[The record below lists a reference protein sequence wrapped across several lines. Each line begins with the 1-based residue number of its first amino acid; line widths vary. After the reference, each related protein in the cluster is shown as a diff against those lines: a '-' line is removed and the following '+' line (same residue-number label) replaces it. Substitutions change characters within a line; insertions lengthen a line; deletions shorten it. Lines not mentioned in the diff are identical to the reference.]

1 MDQHS
6 KSETHQRRSIGARK
20 NPNTEAAILDA
31 ALKLLLAKGGKGLSM
46 DAVARE
52 AKAGK
57 ATIYRWWPTRGA
69 LLLGVYAR
77 IKGAHVHADTGCME
91 TDIAAFFEHVFE
103 FWQRDAGRVFALII
117 AEAQSDLDVAEAL
130 AAYRSE
136 RINDWMTV
144 FERAKERGE
153 LRETVDCKLTADTI
167 IATAWHHLLTNR
179 LDVKGSDLARTL
191 AYGVVKS

>member
-1 MDQHS
+1 MDQHR
-6 KSETHQRRSIGARK
+6 KSETQQRRSIGARK

-31 ALKLLLAKGGKGLSM
+31 ALKILLTKGCKGLSM
-46 DAVARE
+46 DAIARE

-69 LLLGVYAR
+69 LLLGIYAR
-77 IKGAHVHADTGCME
+77 IKGAHVHADTGNME
-91 TDIAAFFEHVFE
+91 TDIAAFFEYVFE
-103 FWQRDAGRVFALII
+103 FWRGDAGRVFALII

-130 AAYRSE
+130 ALYRSE
-136 RINDWMTV
+136 RIDDWMTI
-144 FERAKERGE
+144 FERAKGRGE
-153 LRETVDCKLTADTI
+153 LSETVDCRLAADTI

-179 LDVKGSDLARTL
+179 LDVKGSDLARVL

>member
-1 MDQHS
+1 MDQDR
-6 KSETHQRRSIGARK
+6 KSETQQRRSIGARK
-20 NPNTEAAILDA
+20 NPNTETAILDA

-77 IKGAHVHADTGCME
+77 IKGVHVHADTGRIE
-91 TDIAAFFEHVFE
+91 SDIAAFFEHVFE
-103 FWQRDAGRVFALII
+103 FWRGDAGRVFALII

-130 AAYRSE
+130 AQYREE
-136 RINDWMTV
+136 RIDDWMTV
-144 FERAKERGE
+144 FEHAQGRGE
-153 LRETVDCKLTADTI
+153 LRETLDCKLAADI
-167 IATAWHHLLTNR
+167 IVATAWHHLLTNR
-179 LDVKGSDLARTL
+179 LDVKGSDLARSL